1 MERILALQALSTSV
15 TSFND
20 HDLEGSGESNLCS
33 SESKG
38 DCSSQSIGCKGGL
51 TVDQPTISFW

>member
-1 MERILALQALSTSV
+1 MERILALQALSSNV
-15 TSFND
+15 ASFND
-20 HDLEGSGESNLCS
+20 NDLEGSGESNLCS

-38 DCSSQSIGCKGGL
+38 GCSSQSIGCGGP